1 MIPKKLWIY
10 WGPSQWQFTYLKL
23 VLFISLIVLGWVFFL
38 IPALRL
44 QYFPALSFLFLSR
57 YALVA
62 LVFYD
67 LIVGSCPLC
76 LSVTMWLQLINQKLL
91 HFICSDA
98 DLAYFF
104 QTKTFFALQIYTPI
118 WMFNPKQAI
127 VAPLGNWSQPVTRH
141 NNIPCMQILLK
152 DPFPIENWLFYPKI

>member
-1 MIPKKLWIY
+1 M
-10 WGPSQWQFTYLKL
+10 TVYLL
-23 VLFISLIVLGWVFFL
+23 EISSLHFFNCFRLGFFPHSSSETPIL
-38 IPALRL
+38 P
-44 QYFPALSFLFLSR
+44 LFLSR

-62 LVFYD
+62 LVFCD
-67 LIVGSCPLC
+67 LIVGSGPLC
-76 LSVTMWLQLINQKLL
+76 LSVTIWLQHINQKLL

-127 VAPLGNWSQPVTRH
+127 VTHLGKWSQPLTRH

-152 DPFPIENWLFYPKI
+152 DPFPIEN

>member
-1 MIPKKLWIY
+1 MVILGWEI
-10 WGPSQWQFTYLKL
+10 WPSQWQFTYLKL
-23 VLFISLIVLGWVFFL
+23 VLFISLIVLGWIFFL
-38 IPALRL
+38 IPGLRL

-67 LIVGSCPLC
+67 LIVGSGPLC
-76 LSVTMWLQLINQKLL
+76 LSVAMWLQLINQKLL

-127 VAPLGNWSQPVTRH
+127 VSHLGNWSQPVTRH
-141 NNIPCMQILLK
+141 NNIPCMQVLLK
-152 DPFPIENWLFYPKI
+152 DPFPIENWLFYPKL